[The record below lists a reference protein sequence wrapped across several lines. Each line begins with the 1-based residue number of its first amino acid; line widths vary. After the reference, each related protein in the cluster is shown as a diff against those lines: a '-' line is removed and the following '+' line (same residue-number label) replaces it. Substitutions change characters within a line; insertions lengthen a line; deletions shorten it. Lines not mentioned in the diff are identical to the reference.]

1 MTQRKTPLLITSG
14 EPAGIGMDV
23 VLMLCAQGKLENLQR
38 PVLVLAD
45 ANAMRERAVLLNVSV
60 NLVQVHDI
68 HKFGDETQLK
78 TQHESQSQLLNNL
91 YVYDVPC
98 AKPVLAGELIL
109 ENAAQ
114 VVNQLSLAADL
125 ALENKVSAIVTAPV
139 QKSVINDAVEK
150 GLVDLT
156 DTGGK
161 FSGHTE
167 FFQDKAQQ
175 DDVVMMLANDKLKV
189 ALVTTHLPLK
199 DVANAVTQEK
209 LTTVIDILLA
219 DMETKF
225 GKESP
230 KILVCG
236 LNPHAGE
243 GGHLGME
250 EIETINPLLQRY
262 IDTGVDIS
270 LAQPADTLF
279 SPHNMASA
287 DCFLAMYHDQ
297 GLTVLKALGFGETVN
312 ITLGLPFI
320 RTSVDHGTALDI
332 AGTGKAS
339 ETSLLAALTLADE
352 LVS

>member
-1 MTQRKTPLLITSG
+1 MTIKNLPLLITSG

-23 VLMLCAQGKLENLQR
+23 VLDIVTHHTASLSK
-38 PVLVLAD
+38 PVVVLAD
-45 ANAMRERAVLLNVSV
+45 IKALNARAKQLDMSV
-60 NLVQVHDI
+60 EIEPVASKRDIAQVAQFTDPT
-68 HKFGDETQLK
+68 K
-78 TQHESQSQLLNNL
+78 L
-91 YVYDVPC
+91 YVLDVPC
-98 AKPVLAGELIL
+98 QQDVVAGELNVANAAHVIEQLSIAAELALAGEV
-109 ENAAQ
+109 A
-114 VVNQLSLAADL
+114 
-125 ALENKVSAIVTAPV
+125 AIVTAPV
-139 QKSVINDAVEK
+139 QKSVINDAVK
-150 GLVDLT
+150 AGLVDLS

-167 FFQDKAQQ
+167 FFQQKAQQ
-175 DDVVMMLANDKLKV
+175 DDVVMMLANETLKV

-199 DVANAVTQEK
+199 DVSDAVTTEK
-209 LTTVIDILLA
+209 LTTVIDILLN
-219 DMETKF
+219 DMKTKF
-225 GKESP
+225 GKAHP

-250 EIETINPLLQRY
+250 EIETINPLLQSY
-262 IDTGVDIS
+262 IDKGVDIS

-279 SPHNMASA
+279 SPDNMAYA

-339 ETSLLAALTLADE
+339 SSSLLAAITLAGE
-352 LVS
+352 LSAELG